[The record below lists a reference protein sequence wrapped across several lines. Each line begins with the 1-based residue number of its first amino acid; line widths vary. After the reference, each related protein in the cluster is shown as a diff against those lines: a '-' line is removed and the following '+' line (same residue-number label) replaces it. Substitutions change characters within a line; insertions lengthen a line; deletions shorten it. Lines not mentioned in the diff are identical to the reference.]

1 MKEPILKLTP
11 LEIRNQEFR
20 KALRGLDPVE
30 VQTFLEMVS
39 EHYEEILE
47 ENKNLN
53 RRIVELETRL
63 QDFQENEKNLRET
76 LLNVQE
82 VKKQSEESSRR
93 QADLIIKEAEIKAM
107 EVLETARKQTRQI
120 REEVNWLKSQKES
133 FINRLRHI
141 LVSQIELLSVMEI
154 DDVLPAETQEVLQN
168 FKARKYAQLK
178 SSEEAVK
185 PNPKPAAAP
194 IKEDDSEV
202 IEEAAEIEFEE
213 GISEDLEID
222 DEIKDTEEDEIIA
235 EEPETPDEEFPEG
248 ETRLIQRMNSSEV
261 EEVPATPKKD
271 KKKKDETSL
280 SDDDI
285 NDFFKKGIQ
294 IDELIKTINKK
305 EFDK

>member
-1 MKEPILKLTP
+1 MKLTP

-39 EHYEEILE
+39 EHYEETLE
-47 ENKNLN
+47 ENKTLS
-53 RRIVELETRL
+53 RRIIELETKL

-93 QADLIIKEAEIKAM
+93 QADLIIKEAELKALEIM
-107 EVLETARKQTRQI
+107 ENARKQTRQI
-120 REEVNWLKSQKES
+120 REEVSWLKSQKES

-154 DDVLPAETQEVLQN
+154 DDVLPAESQESFKNL
-168 FKARKYAQLK
+168 KARRYAQLQ
-178 SSEEAVK
+178 
-185 PNPKPAAAP
+185 AAP
-194 IKEDDSEV
+194 EETESEKQPLPQKEKAK
-202 IEEAAEIEFEE
+202 AAEKTPEMKAEPDTI
-213 GISEDLEID
+213 DLPEIT
-222 DEIKDTEEDEIIA
+222 EKDF
-235 EEPETPDEEFPEG
+235 PDG
-248 ETRLIQRMNSSEV
+248 ETRIIQRMNSGEI
-261 EEVPATPKKD
+261 EEVPATPKKS
-271 KKKKDETSL
+271 KGKDDASL
-280 SDDDI
+280 IDEDI

-305 EFDK
+305 ELDK